1 MGGTNGVAI
10 CCYDSWNGVCF
21 CLMYAGGL
29 LGRLNVVACG
39 AVYSIVVCFVVDKD
53 SGIIACE

>member
-39 AVYSIVVCFVVDKD
+39 AGVFNSSMFC
-53 SGIIACE
+53 GG